1 MGLVLKIARRT
12 FLLGITAV
20 AGGVAFGYYEYQ
32 KPVHKPLL
40 DDLAEGE
47 TTFNPY
53 VKINTDGV
61 ITVIAPRAE
70 MGQGVMTTLA
80 ALVAE
85 ELEVGMDQI
94 SVVHGPASGAY
105 YNSAAM
111 AGGAPFPD
119 FEHGTQQ
126 DSLRAVMGAFGK
138 IVSLQMTGGSS
149 STVDAFD
156 KMRNAGAAAREVLKL
171 AASQK
176 WDLKPEKLIVEGA
189 IITNPV
195 TGEALSYGE
204 LAMAASKLL
213 PPETIVL
220 KDKSKWKILGKSQ
233 PRLDMRDKVTGAPVF
248 GSDVKLPDMV
258 YGTVKMS
265 PRLGAKLV
273 SFDAKAAQ
281 AIAGVI
287 KVVEIDCQFGNGLG
301 VIAKDTW
308 TAFKAASLL
317 EVVWGDAPYPADSAK
332 ISTVLDDALKAG
344 GGTSLRTIGD
354 VDKQFADAPQ
364 DNIVEASY
372 SVPFLAHATMEP
384 MNATAQLKDGK
395 LEIWS
400 PNQVPTI
407 SRYIGAAVAGL
418 AQDDVTVHTTLMG
431 GGFGRRC
438 ESDFTAYA
446 ALMAVAAEG
455 KPVKV
460 IWTREE
466 DITHDMYRAAA
477 VAKFVALTGDDGV
490 PVALDA
496 TIAMPSTMRSVI
508 SRILPWMGSMPLGP
522 DKAITDGAFNQP
534 YDIANM
540 RFRGIEVDLKVPVGF
555 WRSVGNSHNGFF
567 HESFMD
573 EIAVAGKTDPV
584 ALRLKL
590 MADQPTALKVI
601 QRVAAMSDWGTNVPN
616 RAKGFA
622 FTLAFGAWVAQVI
635 EVENTPKGIKITKVW
650 CAADVGIALDP
661 DNIKAQIMSGV
672 IYGLSAAMTQE
683 ITFSDGMVEQSNFT
697 DFDAMRMW
705 QVPEFEIEILENG
718 EAMSGV
724 GEIGT
729 PGAAPAL
736 ANAIFALTGK
746 RIRNLPLSKEVGF
759 I

>member
-1 MGLVLKIARRT
+1 MGRALKIARRT
-12 FLLGITAV
+12 FLFGITAV

-32 KPVHKPLL
+32 KPVHNPLL
-40 DDLAEGE
+40 DDLAKGE

-53 VKINTDGV
+53 VKINTDGI

-70 MGQGVMTTLA
+70 MGQGIMTTLA

-105 YNSAAM
+105 YNSAAL
-111 AGGAPFPD
+111 AAGAPFPD
-119 FEHGTQQ
+119 FEHGRTP
-126 DSLRAVMGAFGK
+126 DTMRAVMGALGK
-138 IVSLQMTGGSS
+138 ITSLQMTGASS
-149 STVDAFD
+149 STVDAFE
-156 KMRNAGAAAREVLKL
+156 KMRHAGAAAREVLKL

-176 WDLKPEKLIVEGA
+176 WNLKPEKLSVENA

-204 LAMAASKLL
+204 LAMDASKLL

-220 KDKSKWKILGKSQ
+220 KDKAKWKILGKSQ

-248 GSDVKLPDMV
+248 GIDVKLPDMV

-265 PRLGAKLV
+265 PRLGAKMV

-317 EVVWGDAPYPADSAK
+317 EVVWGDAPYPSDSTK
-332 ISTVLDDALKAG
+332 ISTVLEDALKAG
-344 GGTSLRTIGD
+344 GGTSLRTVGD

-364 DNIVEASY
+364 ANVVEASY

-384 MNATAQLKDGK
+384 MNATAQIKDGK

-407 SRYIGAAVAGL
+407 SRYIGARVAGL
-418 AQDDVTVHTTLMG
+418 DQDDVTVHTTLMG

-438 ESDFTAYA
+438 EADFTAYA
-446 ALMAVAAEG
+446 ALLAVAAEG

-466 DITHDMYRAAA
+466 DMTHDTYRSAA
-477 VAKFVALTGDDGV
+477 VAKLAARIGDDGEL
-490 PVALDA
+490 VALDA
-496 TIAMPSTMRSVI
+496 SIAMPSTMRSVV
-508 SRILPWMGSMPLGP
+508 SRMLPSMGSMPLGP
-522 DKAITDGAFNQP
+522 DKSITDGAFNQP

-540 RFRGIEVDLKVPVGF
+540 RFRGIEVDLKVPIGF

-573 EIAVAGKTDPV
+573 EVAIAAKQDPV
-584 ALRLKL
+584 SMRLK
-590 MADQPTALKVI
+590 MMTSQPTALKVI
-601 QRVAAMSDWGTNVPN
+601 QRVAAMSNWGTNVAG

-622 FTLAFGAWVAQVI
+622 FTLAFGSWVAQVI
-635 EVENTPKGIKITKVW
+635 EIETTPKGIKITKVW
-650 CAADVGIALDP
+650 CAADVGLALDP

-672 IYGLSAAMTQE
+672 IYGLSAAMSQE
-683 ITFSDGMVEQSNFT
+683 ITFNDGMIEQSNFA
-697 DFDAMRMW
+697 DFDAMRIW
-705 QVPEFEIEILENG
+705 QTPEFEIEILENG
-718 EAMSGV
+718 EVMSGV

-729 PGAAPAL
+729 PAAAPAL

-746 RIRNLPLSKEVGF
+746 RIRDLPLSKEVSF